1 LNGLNKI
8 IEQLELMGELLE
20 TIRVRV
26 STVERLVILFFTIVL
41 LAMENTFDE
50 E

>member
-1 LNGLNKI
+1 
-8 IEQLELMGELLE
+8 MGELLE

-41 LAMENTFDE
+41 LAMENTFMRSE
-50 E
+50 RK

>member
-1 LNGLNKI
+1 
-8 IEQLELMGELLE
+8 MGELLE

-26 STVERLVILFFTIVL
+26 STVERLVILFFIIVL

>member
-1 LNGLNKI
+1 
-8 IEQLELMGELLE
+8 MGELLE

-50 E
+50 EWKEMN